1 MLMGFRFITSG
12 LIMMSLLKAQGK
24 FEKPTVKDI
33 FKNALYGTLLL
44 VGGTGSVMWAEQY
57 VQTGIAS
64 IVVCSLP
71 FWFLVLD
78 YPKWKENFSNV
89 TALLGLF
96 VGFFGV
102 YMLFEGSFSDLSEH
116 FVLGISSIIIGGIL
130 WALGSLFS
138 RYHPT
143 SMPLLMNVSFQFT
156 SAGILCLIIS
166 FFLNETDNFHFAN
179 VSLISWLS
187 TFYLSV
193 FGVLAY
199 GAYIWLITK
208 RSLIQVGTYVYI
220 NPIIAIFLGW
230 MFANEIISPKQL
242 IALFVI
248 LSGVVLVNWNGY
260 RTKIFRKKETIS

>member
-1 MLMGFRFITSG
+1 MGFRFIISG
-12 LIMMSLLKAQGK
+12 LLLMTLLKFQRK
-24 FEKPTVKDI
+24 FQQPTIKDVL
-33 FKNALYGTLLL
+33 KNALYGTLLL

-89 TALLGLF
+89 TALLGLII
-96 VGFFGV
+96 GFFGV
-102 YMLFEGSFSDLSEH
+102 YMLFEGNISNLSEH
-116 FVLGISSIIIGGIL
+116 FVLGIASIIIGGIL

-143 SMPLLMNVSFQFT
+143 SLPVLMNVSIQFI
-156 SAGILCLIIS
+156 SAGIFCLIIAY
-166 FFLNETDNFHFAN
+166 FLEETHSFHFGD

-230 MFANEIISPKQL
+230 MFAKEIISQKQL
-242 IALFVI
+242 IALFII
-248 LSGVVLVNWNGY
+248 LAGVVLVNWAGY
-260 RTKIFRKKETIS
+260 RTKIFRKKKSFS